1 VKRLVIP
8 TALQVTAL
16 TLACSSTSTPPADS
30 SITDARSDVSVTD
43 TSNGDVADACV
54 VLDSDPFIPSGFRCL
69 PRRDA
74 PAGTTCPT
82 QRVCTAEA
90 CPTSCEGCE
99 SPLFCI
105 PDMFPDGGR
114 PSSCAPSETCSTDG
128 CGAGCRAVG

>member
-1 VKRLVIP
+1 MKRLVIP

-16 TLACSSTSTPPADS
+16 TLACSSTSSPPADVP
-30 SITDARSDVSVTD
+30 TADVVTTD
-43 TSNGDVADACV
+43 TSRDVADACV

-69 PRRDA
+69 PTRNA
-74 PAGTTCPT
+74 PAGTTCPA
-82 QRVCTAEA
+82 QRVCAAEA
-90 CPTSCEGCE
+90 CPTGCEGCA

>member
-1 VKRLVIP
+1 MKRLVIP

-16 TLACSSTSTPPADS
+16 TLACSSTSTPPADVP
-30 SITDARSDVSVTD
+30 TTD
-43 TSNGDVADACV
+43 TRNDVADVCV
-54 VLDSDPFIPSGFRCL
+54 ILDTDPFVPEGVRCL
-69 PRRDA
+69 PMRDA
-74 PAGTTCPT
+74 PAGTTCPA
-82 QRVCTAEA
+82 QRVCAAEA
-90 CPTSCEGCE
+90 CPTGCEGCA

>member
-16 TLACSSTSTPPADS
+16 TLACSSTSTPPADVP
-30 SITDARSDVSVTD
+30 TTD
-43 TSNGDVADACV
+43 TRNDVADVCV
-54 VLDSDPFIPSGFRCL
+54 ILDTDPFVPEGVRCL
-69 PRRDA
+69 PTRDA
-74 PAGTTCPT
+74 PAGTTCPA
-82 QRVCTAEA
+82 QRVCAAEA
-90 CPTSCEGCE
+90 CPAGCEGCA

>member
-1 VKRLVIP
+1 MKRLVIP

-16 TLACSSTSTPPADS
+16 TLACSSTSTPPADVP
-30 SITDARSDVSVTD
+30 TTD
-43 TSNGDVADACV
+43 TRNDVADVCV
-54 VLDSDPFIPSGFRCL
+54 ILDTDPFVPEGVRCL
-69 PRRDA
+69 PTRDA
-74 PAGTTCPT
+74 PAGTTCPA
-82 QRVCTAEA
+82 QRVCAAEA
-90 CPTSCEGCE
+90 CPTGCEGCA